1 MAKVLNDM
9 DLIYDF
15 NIVKFNNE
23 FIYYKIIFNGTPSNF
38 LKSMNDSK
46 SQLCPKCMYDPYVQG
61 DDEKMTRVFK
71 PNAKPGSKD
80 GSWGFSK

>member
-1 MAKVLNDM
+1 MNIKIDSSDNLKISNFEKVLNDM

-38 LKSMNDSK
+38 LKSMNNK
-46 SQLCPKCMYDPYVQG
+46 
-61 DDEKMTRVFK
+61 
-71 PNAKPGSKD
+71 N
-80 GSWGFSK
+80 FSINTQNKIWILQ